1 MYCMCKMTIMDEREL
16 IRYIAGEGTPEER
29 AKVLDWVEESQEH
42 RKRFNGLKNA
52 WVMAHLPQ
60 GRASRRNVPWR
71 EERRSGGWRSMW
83 VGYGV
88 AASLVL
94 LLAFGL
100 WEREKQHEAD
110 IAFLEGQEMAR
121 MVYRTDKG
129 VKGKVTLPDGST
141 VWLNSDSELECPS
154 RFSGDTREIVFS
166 GEGFFDVVKN
176 AERPMVIR
184 LENGLRVVV
193 RGTTFNLA
201 SYRDDDYVTALLV
214 EGNITVQREQDG
226 KREEVRVRPNERV
239 RILKREEQS
248 ATVNVPAVTFPILG
262 WKEGWLVFDETP
274 MDEVVKKLERWHGI
288 HLEVGDEEL
297 LKRRFTA
304 RFHEES
310 IQQILE
316 MMEQVALLRY
326 RWAGDTAH
334 LYMY

>member
-121 MVYRTDKG
+121 MVSETLSPLAAELESAEEKPS
-129 VKGKVTLPDGST
+129 TLPPK
-141 VWLNSDSELECPS
+141 LNIADSKLS
-154 RFSGDTREIVFS
+154 R
-166 GEGFFDVVKN
+166 
-176 AERPMVIR
+176 
-184 LENGLRVVV
+184 
-193 RGTTFNLA
+193 
-201 SYRDDDYVTALLV
+201 
-214 EGNITVQREQDG
+214 
-226 KREEVRVRPNERV
+226 VRV
-239 RILKREEQS
+239 
-248 ATVNVPAVTFPILG
+248 LG
-262 WKEGWLVFDETP
+262 
-274 MDEVVKKLERWHGI
+274 
-288 HLEVGDEEL
+288 
-297 LKRRFTA
+297 
-304 RFHEES
+304 S
-310 IQQILE
+310 
-316 MMEQVALLRY
+316 
-326 RWAGDTAH
+326 
-334 LYMY
+334 